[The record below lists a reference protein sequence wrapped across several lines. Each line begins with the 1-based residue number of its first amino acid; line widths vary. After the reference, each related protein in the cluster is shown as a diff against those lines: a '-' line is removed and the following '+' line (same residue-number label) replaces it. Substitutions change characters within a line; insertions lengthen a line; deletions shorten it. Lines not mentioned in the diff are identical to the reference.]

1 MSELLQ
7 ANFFLMKHTQVAG
20 GVVLNSRGEILVTN
34 RSNLSWSLPKGH
46 IDDGESPREA
56 AAREIW
62 EETGV
67 NELVFVRDLGSYDR
81 YRTSLDGGDDTSEL
95 KTIHMFLYTTSQM
108 ELKPVDEGH
117 PEAVWRERGEVFDLL
132 THRKDKEFFEGI
144 VW

>member
-1 MSELLQ
+1 M
-7 ANFFLMKHTQVAG
+7 NHTHVAG
-20 GVVLNSRGEILVTN
+20 GVVLNSEGNVLVTN

-67 NELVFVRDLGSYDR
+67 SELVFVRDLGSYDR

-95 KTIHMFLYTTSQM
+95 KTIHMFLYTTPQM
-108 ELKPVDEGH
+108 DLKPVDADTH
-117 PEAVWRERGEVFDLL
+117 PEAQWIEPEKVAELL
-132 THRKDKEFFEGI
+132 THKKDKEFFESFI
-144 VW
+144 ALSDSQTF